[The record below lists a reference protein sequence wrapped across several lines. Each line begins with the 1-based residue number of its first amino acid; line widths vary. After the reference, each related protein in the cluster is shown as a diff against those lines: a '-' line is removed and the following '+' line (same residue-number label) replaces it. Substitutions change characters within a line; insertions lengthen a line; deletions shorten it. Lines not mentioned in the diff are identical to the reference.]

1 MEKEARDSFEN
12 PEKRV
17 SKLPSECTTIIVGG
31 RAECRWCQVPLPL
44 QRLRCTD
51 GYQHRGA

>member
-17 SKLPSECTTIIVGG
+17 SKLPSECTTIIVGEEQSADG
-31 RAECRWCQVPLPL
+31 GTCRS
-44 QRLRCTD
+44 RSS
-51 GYQHRGA
+51 

>member
-17 SKLPSECTTIIVGG
+17 SKLPSECTTIIVGEEQSADCLLYTSPSP
-31 RAECRWCQVPLPL
+31 R
-44 QRLRCTD
+44 D
-51 GYQHRGA
+51 